1 MWNTSG
7 AIEPE
12 RLKHL
17 AKLCTDYPSFEN
29 NAKKFVQDLAVC
41 HATWAADD
49 AQRIA
54 RRRLLSTGK
63 SFYLGRPYFSREAV
77 LDLLD
82 IPLQCYTLRDVLNVV
97 ARQAAP
103 GNRDDLAACELCTLA
118 PLFVYA
124 FGFTWAG
131 IVDLKLSLQEVDTG
145 KRQGK
150 DHGGKDHGKVC
161 RLKKRLRSW

>member
-1 MWNTSG
+1 MWNASG
-7 AIEPE
+7 VIEPE

-17 AKLCTDYPSFEN
+17 AKLCTVYPSFEN

-41 HATWAADD
+41 HAPLAAND

-63 SFYLGRPYFSREAV
+63 LFYLGHPYFSREAV

-82 IPLQCYTLRDVLNVV
+82 IPVQCYTLRDVLNVV
-97 ARQAAP
+97 VAQRVVP
-103 GNRDDLAACELCTLA
+103 EDRNDHAACELCTLA

-124 FGFTWAG
+124 FGFTWEG
-131 IVDLKLSLQEVDTG
+131 IVDLKLWLQEVDTG
-145 KRQGK
+145 KRQ
-150 DHGGKDHGKVC
+150 GKDHGKVC